1 MKNTILF
8 FSLFILLS
16 CKIDHSKTKLNS
28 ETVLAEIP
36 KSEVSMQPVYGPNLP
51 SEPYELI
58 LDVHKLSNGIYD
70 LEIQMLLYN
79 NAYYASPNAKGDLSG
94 KFAFFVNNNDFFIL
108 KNNFIETPLTNK
120 NYDSSTNDK
129 GLTSWVGVNT
139 SYKQKLEITTT
150 EDFEINGFIQFTI
163 EPRCTFEKIPV
174 IIKCKNGVVKFE
186 INNC

>member
-1 MKNTILF
+1 MKNVILF
-8 FSLFILLS
+8 FCLFIAIS
-16 CKIDHSKTKLNS
+16 CKIDPSKNKPNTENVSAQIPESELNS
-28 ETVLAEIP
+28 LPI
-36 KSEVSMQPVYGPNLP
+36 YGPHLP

-94 KFAFFVNNNDFFIL
+94 KFAFFVKNNDSFIL
-108 KNNFIETPLTNK
+108 KNNLIETPLSNK
-120 NYDSSTNDK
+120 KYDSSTNDK
-129 GLTSWVGVNT
+129 GLTSWIGVDT

-163 EPRCTFEKIPV
+163 EPRCTLEKIPV